1 MRKKAAFLSLIP
13 IIYFSV
19 SGGPYGLEEIVKVV
33 GPFHGLLFIILIP
46 LVWSIPEALIV
57 GELSSNYPLQG
68 GYYKWVQRALGNFW
82 GFLEGWWSII
92 YSLID
97 LSIYPVLVC
106 LYLKLLFP
114 EINPWQCYLVQLFVI
129 WGCALINILGIRVVG
144 NVLAVL
150 QFFIFALFIIFVLVG
165 AKYISFD
172 FSYAL
177 HKSTEITKYALL
189 FGLSVTF
196 WNYIGL
202 DGVSTVLGE
211 IENPSKNYYKAVLI
225 VVPLIVCFYFF
236 PILVGV
242 CIHQD
247 WKSWDF
253 GEYTHIAQTMNLKWL
268 AIALIFG
275 GMITFTGL
283 FNSLILTSTRVLS
296 TMSKDGYLPDFFS
309 KLHKKSNAPYLA
321 IIFSAFMYSLLVLI
335 GFHSLVVYDVF
346 FFLIAMLLEIISLII
361 LRKKTRKSSD
371 GFKIPFGNIGMYTVT
386 GLACLTITFMI
397 LLNVF
402 YFCTSPSKLLLTL
415 FLLLSGIPVY
425 FIYKKRIA
433 S

>member
-13 IIYFSV
+13 IIYFAV
-19 SGGPYGLEEIVKVV
+19 SGGPYGLEEIVKAV
-33 GPFHGLLFIILIP
+33 GPFHSLLFILLVP
-46 LVWSIPEALIV
+46 LVWSIPEALVV
-57 GELSSNYPLQG
+57 GELSSNYPVQG

-82 GFLEGWWSII
+82 GFMRGWWSII

-106 LYLKLLFP
+106 LYLKLLLP
-114 EINPWQCYLVQLFVI
+114 ELNFWQCYIIQLLVI
-129 WGCALINILGIRVVG
+129 WGCAFINILGIRVVG
-144 NVLAVL
+144 NVLVVL
-150 QFFIFALFIIFVLVG
+150 QLFIFSLFIIFMLAG
-165 AKYISFD
+165 AKYISLD
-172 FSYAL
+172 FSPAL
-177 HKSTEITKYALL
+177 HKSTEITTYGLL

-211 IENPSKNYYKAVLI
+211 IENPGKNYYKAVLL

-242 CIHQD
+242 SIHQD

-253 GEYTHIAQTMNLKWL
+253 GEYTYIAQTMNLKWL

-275 GMITFTGL
+275 GMITFSGL
-283 FNSLILTSTRVLS
+283 FNSLTLTSTRVLS
-296 TMSKDGYLPDFFS
+296 TMSKDGYLPAFFS
-309 KLHKKSNAPYLA
+309 KLHKKSGAPYLA
-321 IIFSAFMYSLLVLI
+321 IIVSAIAYSFLILI
-335 GFHSLVVYDVF
+335 GFHNLVVYDVF
-346 FFLIAMLLEIISLII
+346 FFLVAMLLEIISLVI
-361 LRKKTRKSSD
+361 LRKKTRKISD
-371 GFKIPFGNIGMYTVT
+371 GFKIPFGSIGMYTVT

-397 LLNVF
+397 LLNAF
-402 YFCTSPSKLLLTL
+402 YFCTSPAKIMLTL

-425 FIYKKRIA
+425 FIYKEKIV
-433 S
+433 